1 MTEFEV
7 EFEYEKDTKNTY
19 RFQEIGQPAKIG
31 ALYVQK
37 WVFEEQ
43 PPQKLTVKVTA
54 K

>member
-1 MTEFEV
+1 MTEFEA

-19 RFQEIGQPAKIG
+19 RFQEIDQPVKIG

-37 WVFEEQ
+37 WALGEK
-43 PPQKLTVKVTA
+43 PPQKLTVKVTT

>member
-7 EFEYEKDTKNTY
+7 EFKYEKATKNTY

-37 WVFEEQ
+37 WALGEE
-43 PPQKLTVKVTA
+43 PPQKLTVKVTT